1 YPTYTQNGYALSA
14 NQQAVVPLAVTISST
29 AMLSSYQS
37 FDVQIVDLST
47 SSVVSLVNSQ
57 TPYGYSNNSYTTNS
71 NFYNSIN
78 RYGCLKPNS
87 PYILRIVQSPLGGFS
102 SNTNQDYPFQSSSYG
117 TITQINIQNITTG
130 IIASPI
136 TPNIQNIPLGSIQ
149 IPINCPS
156 SYNPTT
162 QTASWPT
169 APYGTPSPYGTTG
182 AYGTTTWAD
191 PTINTLNF
199 GSYEVQ
205 QNAYRTGY
213 FLVNKT
219 VLNDARIIQFVEND
233 SGSGGLAFV
242 SAQSGTLTGS
252 QSAGQWYVT
261 TYTRNISTHV
271 NSCKTYL
278 GKLIA
283 LPEFKGLT
291 EELQTNYR
299 NQINTISSVTD
310 TKAQYKTCIS
320 LKNDLSLKLS
330 NLGASTPAFEVPKTD
345 VNVNISKFYRV
356 NLSPSEY
363 ANAISGKVLTTF
375 EQ

>member
-1 YPTYTQNGYALSA
+1 
-14 NQQAVVPLAVTISST
+14 
-29 AMLSSYQS
+29 
-37 FDVQIVDLST
+37 
-47 SSVVSLVNSQ
+47 
-57 TPYGYSNNSYTTNS
+57 
-71 NFYNSIN
+71 
-78 RYGCLKPNS
+78 
-87 PYILRIVQSPLGGFS
+87 
-102 SNTNQDYPFQSSSYG
+102 
-117 TITQINIQNITTG
+117 
-130 IIASPI
+130 
-136 TPNIQNIPLGSIQ
+136 
-149 IPINCPS
+149 
-156 SYNPTT
+156 
-162 QTASWPT
+162 
-169 APYGTPSPYGTTG
+169 SPYGTTG